1 MKCQICRD
9 EEAQWAWQPFG
20 PGETANEYTLL
31 GSHARG
37 FPVIKVGDLC
47 RSAFQ
52 TGDFI
57 VKFEYK
63 GHHYIGKDHQV
74 REVEAVLWLGE
85 SHKTSELN
93 DSVPVRA
100 IMRDTPQGTDIAALV
115 FEDSADLILT
125 FRAAPQL
132 LTACEEL
139 DKLRDKISF
148 YLERGVDAGR
158 VDKDYYQQIMMAL
171 AKVHLALKAA
181 RGED

>member
-1 MKCQICRD
+1 MKCQVCKD
-9 EEAQWAWQPFG
+9 EEAIWAWQPFG
-20 PGETANEYTLL
+20 PNETPDSFAFL
-31 GSHARG
+31 GNHYRG
-37 FPVIKVGDLC
+37 FPVIKVGDVC
-47 RSAFQ
+47 KNAFQ
-52 TGDFI
+52 TSDFL
-57 VKFEYK
+57 VEFEYK

-93 DSVPVRA
+93 DSIPVRA
-100 IMRDTPQGTDIAALV
+100 IMRDKPQGIDIAALV

-125 FRAAPQL
+125 FRAAPEL

-171 AKVHLALKAA
+171 AKVRLALKAA